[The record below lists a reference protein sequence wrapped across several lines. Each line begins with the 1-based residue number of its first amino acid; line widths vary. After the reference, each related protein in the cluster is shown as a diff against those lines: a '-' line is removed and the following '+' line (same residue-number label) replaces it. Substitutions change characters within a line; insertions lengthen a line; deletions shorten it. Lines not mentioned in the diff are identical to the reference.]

1 MSPVVDGPRR
11 PHRPSHAAPPRW
23 GTTVRRPSAA
33 AALCLLL
40 ALAACGRPEL
50 ADPAD
55 ALPLD
60 GDPAPAA
67 AVEPDL
73 LPGVLDAAAGRATP
87 YSSEPRGTDTGFVG
101 PVTPE
106 GGGELHFV
114 GTDADG
120 RTRWTTERN
129 PSCTGF
135 TLTRTQGGDDLVV
148 LLDSDAAPDRGLLAA
163 RTTAAALDPSTGRRV
178 WGPTEVPGTWVG
190 PGLVF
195 AQVAHTVM
203 SADTGPAAALSAD
216 TGEVVADE
224 SRGGAVLHE
233 YQGTVVLHRDGA
245 LRAVDAGSGDEL
257 WHHADLPVPDTLGGE
272 PGETSLTYGPRPTSG
287 SAPWAVITWERGE
300 TTVFTVHDLRDGRA
314 LAEPLAGAP
323 PVSVGDEHG
332 RAAVAGTSARSGE
345 PVIAGWDRASGSRAW
360 TVGADPGERPVGIV
374 SGYLYTSLG
383 GENRVRSMADGA
395 LLGRGDWRIPVA
407 GTAGGTAVAAVPGDG
422 GADSYTV
429 FPPHG
434 ADRERGGA

>member
-11 PHRPSHAAPPRW
+11 PRRPSHAAPPRW
-23 GTTVRRPSAA
+23 GTAVRRPPAA

-60 GDPAPAA
+60 GGPAPAA
-67 AVEPDL
+67 PVEPDL
-73 LPGVLDAAAGRATP
+73 LPGVLDGAAGRATP

-203 SADTGPAAALSAD
+203 SADTGPAVALSAD

-245 LRAVDAGSGDEL
+245 LRAVDARSGDEL
-257 WHHADLPVPDTLGGE
+257 WHHADLPVPDTLEGE
-272 PGETSLTYGPRPTSG
+272 PGEISLTYGPRPASG

-300 TTVFTVHDLRDGRA
+300 TTAFTVHDLRDGRA
-314 LAEPLAGAP
+314 LAEPLTGAP

-332 RAAVAGTSARSGE
+332 RAMSYANAKDLFDRLARRTG
-345 PVIAGWDRASGSRAW
+345 
-360 TVGADPGERPVGIV
+360 
-374 SGYLYTSLG
+374 L
-383 GENRVRSMADGA
+383 
-395 LLGRGDWRIPVA
+395 
-407 GTAGGTAVAAVPGDG
+407 TA
-422 GADSYTV
+422 
-429 FPPHG
+429 
-434 ADRERGGA
+434 